1 MDKISDSNNKY
12 LNRSKKILLIVAGT
26 FFIGIGIIG
35 IFIPILPTTPFILI
49 AATLYARS
57 SQKFYKWIINNKVFG
72 RYIKNYRE
80 GKGIPLIIKISTIAL
95 LWITIGC
102 SALFAVEI
110 LFIRIIMVLI
120 ALGVTVHIAC
130 IKTFNQ

>member
-1 MDKISDSNNKY
+1 MDKISESNNTHTSKP
-12 LNRSKKILLIVAGT
+12 KKILLIIAGT
-26 FFIGIGIIG
+26 FFVGIGIIG

-49 AATLYARS
+49 AAALYARS

-110 LFIRIIMVLI
+110 LFIRIIMILI

>member
-1 MDKISDSNNKY
+1 MNKTK
-12 LNRSKKILLIVAGT
+12 RILLISIGT

-57 SQKFYKWIINNKVFG
+57 SKNFYNRLINNKIFG
-72 RYIKNYRE
+72 KYIRNYRE
-80 GKGIPLIIKISTIAL
+80 GKGIPLTIKILTVAF

-102 SALFAVEI
+102 STFFAVKI
-110 LFIRIIMVLI
+110 LIVRIILVLI
-120 ALGVTVHIAC
+120 AIGVTVHIVQ
-130 IKTFNQ
+130 IKTFKG

>member
-1 MDKISDSNNKY
+1 MDKISDNNSY

-49 AATLYARS
+49 AATIYVRS
-57 SQKFYKWIINNKVFG
+57 SKNFYSWLVNNKIFG
-72 RYIKNYRE
+72 KYIRNYRE
-80 GKGIPLIIKISTIAL
+80 GKGIPLIIKILTVAF

-102 SALFAVEI
+102 S
-110 LFIRIIMVLI
+110 
-120 ALGVTVHIAC
+120 
-130 IKTFNQ
+130 TFFVRHWFSGLTRLQLHPGFHYVP

>member
-1 MDKISDSNNKY
+1 MDKISDSSNKY

-49 AATLYARS
+49 AASLYARS
-57 SQKFYKWIINNKVFG
+57 SQKLYKWIINNKVFG

-80 GKGIPLIIKISTIAL
+80 GKGIPLIIKISAIAL

>member
-57 SQKFYKWIINNKVFG
+57 SKNFYNWLVK
-72 RYIKNYRE
+72 
-80 GKGIPLIIKISTIAL
+80 
-95 LWITIGC
+95 
-102 SALFAVEI
+102 
-110 LFIRIIMVLI
+110 
-120 ALGVTVHIAC
+120 
-130 IKTFNQ
+130 